1 MTTYDRDV
9 FKKIQ
14 EHFAKNGINIP
25 DFKTFQAMLIGKQF
39 AIMKIGI
46 RSTLLYGDNP
56 SCSWTELDK
65 NNNFLFNNELC
76 HSKLSLSEKLTTRYY
91 KVRDLLHNMRFRL
104 RRRFARE

>member
-14 EHFAKNGINIP
+14 EYFAKNGINIP

-76 HSKLSLSEKLTTRYY
+76 QSKPSLMDRINVFIYNAKKSWRKFY
-91 KVRDLLHNMRFRL
+91 
-104 RRRFARE
+104 